1 MRLFTAFLLFLTLCI
16 AVEAKV
22 TVPKIFSDNMVLQ
35 RETAIPVWGLA
46 DPKEV
51 ITVTFN
57 KQAVYAVTDASG
69 KWSVKLK
76 SEKAARN
83 LTLKISGKNT
93 IEIRNVAVGEVWLC
107 SGQSNMEWTV
117 GQSMNAEQELS
128 AAANPDI
135 RQIKISKTINSNP
148 QNDVAEGVWKVSD
161 PDNTKGF
168 TGVGYF
174 FSRDLYNQLK
184 VPIGLINASWG
195 GTNIE
200 TWISREGFESS
211 DEFRE
216 MIAKMP
222 KIDLDALAKA
232 KVSKVTARI
241 EQLQGVKLGSFDAEA
256 FKRGYFD
263 DAKLPE
269 MNVPGYW
276 EQQSPGTFDGVV
288 WFRRNIQLT
297 AQQAAGSG
305 IIELAK
311 IDDTDITF
319 VNGVEIGRT
328 NGFSAP
334 RKYSIPNGTLNEGRN
349 VIAVKVTDTGGNG
362 GIYGESRDLRLI
374 LGDEIISLAGNW
386 KYQVES
392 IQTGTNVNEFP
403 SLAYNAM
410 ISPLIPYGF
419 RGVLWYQG
427 ESNAGRAYQYRKAFP
442 LLINDWRNKW
452 KSELPFYFVQLATYK
467 TPGNSNDGN
476 GWAELREAQTQTLS
490 LARTGMV
497 VTTDIGDPNDI
508 HPRNK
513 QDVGKRLAA
522 IALNRTYKKRI
533 LDSGPIY
540 RSIRIVGDRAIVTF
554 ESLGSGLMTTDKN
567 GQVFGFEIAGG
578 DQTFYPASAK
588 IQGKTVIVSSEKVAS
603 PQAVRF
609 GWIGDASAC
618 NLFNQGGF
626 PAVPFRTDDWKTIT
640 RNAKYTIRDF

>member
-1 MRLFTAFLLFLTLCI
+1 MRLFAGFFLFLTLCI

-22 TVPKIFSDNMVLQ
+22 SVPKIFSDNMVLQ
-35 RETAIPVWGLA
+35 RETAIPVWGWA
-46 DPKEV
+46 NPKEI

-57 KQAVYAVTDASG
+57 KQKVSAVTDLSG

-76 SEKAARN
+76 SEKASTN
-83 LTLKISGKNT
+83 LTLKISGQDT
-93 IEIRNVAVGEVWLC
+93 IEIKNVAVGEVWLC

-128 AAANPDI
+128 AADNPNI
-135 RQIKISKTINSNP
+135 RQIKISKTINSVP

-161 PDNTKGF
+161 PNNTKGF

-174 FSRDLYNQLK
+174 FARALYNQLK

-200 TWISREGFESS
+200 TWISRDGFESS

-222 KIDLDALAKA
+222 KFDIDALTKA
-232 KVSKVTARI
+232 KLSKKTAQI
-241 EQLQGVKLGSFDAEA
+241 EQLQGLKLGSFDAEA
-256 FKRGYFD
+256 FKKESFD
-263 DAKLPE
+263 DSKLPA
-269 MNVPGYW
+269 MDVPGYW
-276 EQQSPGTFDGVV
+276 ERQSLGTFDGVL
-288 WFRRNIQLT
+288 WLRRNIELT
-297 AQQAAGSG
+297 AQQAAKSG
-305 IIELAK
+305 IIELAR
-311 IDDTDITF
+311 IDDNDITS

-328 NGFSAP
+328 NGSNAP
-334 RKYSIPNGTLNEGRN
+334 RRYSVPSGILKQGRN

-362 GIYGESRDLRLI
+362 GIYGESGNLRI
-374 LGDEIISLAGNW
+374 VFSHEFVSLAGSW

-392 IQTGTNVNEFP
+392 IQAGTNVNEFP

-410 ISPLIPYGF
+410 INPLIPYGF

-452 KSELPFYFVQLATYK
+452 KSDLPFYFVQLATYK
-467 TPGNSNDGN
+467 TPGNSNTGS
-476 GWAELREAQTQTLS
+476 GWDELREAQTLTLS

-497 VTTDIGDPNDI
+497 VTTDIGNPVDI

-522 IALNRTYKKRI
+522 IALNRTYKKRMV
-533 LDSGPIY
+533 DSGPVY
-540 RSIRIVGDRAIVTF
+540 KSIRIVGDKAIVTF
-554 ESLGSGLMTTDKN
+554 ENIGSGLMTTDKN
-567 GQVFGFEIAGG
+567 GQVFGFEIAGS
-578 DQTFYPASAK
+578 DQTFYPATAI
-588 IQGKTVIVSSEKVAS
+588 IQGKTVIVSSEKVVS

-609 GWIGDASAC
+609 SWIGDASAS
-618 NLFNQGGF
+618 NLFNQEGF

-640 RNAKYTIRDF
+640 KDAKYDITAF